1 MLIVVRLGLLL
12 LPRHVGAAHPQAGG
26 EGGGAHSGEAQRA
39 QRWRHVLLPKKVK
52 TEYEDMIAAH
62 DMLFDSTA
70 DSEGCPVLVVVLQ
83 ESMNDTSRRWRGE
96 GLRVIPAAPREDDWD
111 CLLQPHRR

>member
-1 MLIVVRLGLLL
+1 
-12 LPRHVGAAHPQAGG
+12 
-26 EGGGAHSGEAQRA
+26 
-39 QRWRHVLLPKKVK
+39 
-52 TEYEDMIAAH
+52 MIAAH

-96 GLRVIPAAPREDDWD
+96 GLRVVSAAPREDDWTAFFNLIADDREAGPARGVVKDEDGEADEGGAAVNDEPQDYTIFD
-111 CLLQPHRR
+111 CYRRR